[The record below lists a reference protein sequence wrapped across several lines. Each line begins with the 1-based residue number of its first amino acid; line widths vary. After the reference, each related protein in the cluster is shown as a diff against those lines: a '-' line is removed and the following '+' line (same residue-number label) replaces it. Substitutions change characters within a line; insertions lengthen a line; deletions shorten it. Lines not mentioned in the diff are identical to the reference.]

1 MGIWVSTRPKV
12 QVPGLIDSSQQEA
25 HITLAYL
32 DKKAHPKADEP
43 QTFTDLK
50 EWLTREVKPKK
61 ISAQVHGIATW
72 IVPQA
77 AEKYY
82 LVALVSTGRGLL
94 HRWRSGLVN
103 TVEDGGFVLNED
115 YPFLPH
121 ITVAKSFAP
130 YTQIPQLDWPVRF
143 SIDNLYVSR
152 GSSHR
157 EQVW

>member
-1 MGIWVSTRPKV
+1 MGIWVSTRPQL
-12 QVPGLIDSSQQEA
+12 QVPGLIDSGQQEA

-32 DKKAHPKADEP
+32 DKKIHRKDDEP
-43 QTFTDLK
+43 NIFSELK
-50 EWLTREVKPKK
+50 AWLTDDIKPKK
-61 ISAQVHGIATW
+61 IAAQVHGVATW

-94 HRWRSGLVN
+94 HRWRADLV
-103 TVEDGGFVLNED
+103 TSIEDGVFALNED

-152 GSSHR
+152 GSSHH